1 MKKQFVIAI
10 VAIMLLSVLVVPP
23 VMSSGLRDEIT
34 LQSIK
39 TESEPT
45 VDFANKTIDAS
56 GKQLKLNKSK
66 KISREDIIVDGI
78 RSKVSING
86 QLGSGEY
93 DEYEIWFA
101 EGVKVFVEIDHSPS
115 NVDVSL
121 GIYDIWENG
130 EGITDSDHD
139 GYACFRY
146 TIPEN
151 GDYYIT
157 VEAPDGG
164 FSYTGWIHW

>member
-1 MKKQFVIAI
+1 MKKQFAIAI

-39 TESEPT
+39 AESEIT
-45 VDFANKTIDAS
+45 VDFPNETIDVG
-56 GKQLKLNKSK
+56 GKQLKLSEIEE
-66 KISREDIIVDGI
+66 ISREDIIVEGI

-93 DEYEIWFA
+93 KQHNIWFA
-101 EGVKVFVEIDHSPS
+101 EGVEVFVEIYHSPQ
-115 NVDVSL
+115 NVDVFL
-121 GIYDIWENG
+121 GIYDIWG
-130 EGITDSDHD
+130 SGTGGIDRDHD
-139 GYACFRY
+139 GYACFYY

-157 VEAPDGG
+157 VGAPDGG